1 MAFVWGLKNENVKT
15 WSETNYSIYDF
26 VWRTAGN
33 EETSHFYFDLMR
45 RILNIKR
52 SNLSFHKRSKK

>member
-33 EETSHFYFDLMR
+33 EETSHFYFDL
-45 RILNIKR
+45 ISTQDFKY
-52 SNLSFHKRSKK
+52 